1 MDIRMEVHKIVLAS
15 ISFHNFSEKS
25 FLSIDWSNSSVLLW
39 RLPFKVLVTN

>member
-25 FLSIDWSNSSVLLW
+25 FLSFSLHKSVYFSL
-39 RLPFKVLVTN
+39 